1 MSLTYE
7 IKTEKGTSF
16 ASVTGYEGTVRS
28 LFLPEYM
35 DARGGC
41 EASGGI
47 NEPGDKNNAGA
58 GSEGDGN
65 EPLIP
70 VEEINNR
77 AFASR
82 DDIESVTLTD
92 KVKKLRPYAFH
103 NCHHL
108 HYVKLTDSV
117 WDYYD
122 GALRQ
127 CQELQEIDITF
138 NQPGSFRLLKEIIG
152 DSDAMI
158 PVLIHFPVDEEHLRA
173 DEVLDKLPERTLRRE
188 EVENPDGSI
197 SRRTMVTAALTFPS
211 YADNY
216 EEDTFSRAFHEH
228 IEGSGYNTRQLV
240 TRTEIDFSGYDR
252 QFQRFTY
259 DEPASA
265 VNAAFGRLMYPW
277 RLSDDYREQYREYL
291 RSHSPEILPR
301 LIQGQK
307 APRFGHEGELIW
319 IPQDSR
325 RTDERIRFLVEEE
338 LISEEAI
345 APALEAAS
353 QEGAVLISAQLMD
366 YQNRHFRSGAAG
378 GPATGPETFEL

>member
-1 MSLTYE
+1 M
-7 IKTEKGTSF
+7 
-16 ASVTGYEGTVRS
+16 V
-28 LFLPEYM
+28 PEYM

-41 EASGGI
+41 EALGST
-47 NEPGDKNNAGA
+47 GDPEKGDNAGA
-58 GSEGDGN
+58 GTENDVKLRRS
-65 EPLIP
+65 IP
-70 VEEINNR
+70 IEEINNR

-82 DDIESVTLTD
+82 DDIESVFLTD
-92 KVKKLRPYAFH
+92 KVKKIRPYAFH
-103 NCHHL
+103 NCHNL
-108 HYVKLTDSV
+108 HYIKLSDSV
-117 WDYYD
+117 VDYYD
-122 GALRQ
+122 GAIRQ
-127 CQELQEIDITF
+127 CQELQEIDISF
-138 NQPGSFRLLKEIIG
+138 NQMGSFRLLKEIIG

-173 DEVLDKLPERTLRRE
+173 DEFLDKLPERALRRE
-188 EVENPDGSI
+188 ETENTDGSI

-277 RLSDDYREQYREYL
+277 RLSDEYREQYREYL
-291 RSHSPEILPR
+291 RSHSPEILPK
-301 LIQGQK
+301 LIEGQK
-307 APRFGHEGELIW
+307 AARFGHEGELIW

-325 RTDERIRFLVEEE
+325 RTDERIRFLGEEE

-345 APALEAAS
+345 APALKTAS
-353 QEGAVLISAQLMD
+353 QENAVLISAMLMD
-366 YQNRHFRSGAAG
+366 YQNRHFRNGAAG
-378 GPATGPETFEL
+378 RMMMGPETFEL